1 VGGEGVV
8 DLTALMT
15 LADFE
20 RAAEATMDK
29 AGWAY
34 VAGGAGSES
43 GVRANVE
50 AYQDIWLRPRVLD
63 AVPDRPETEVSVLG
77 QRLSMPVLL
86 GPTSPQRMLHPD
98 AELATARAAANAGI
112 VSVVSTDSHYA
123 FPDVAAVG
131 GASCWFQLY
140 PYQSLDCVAKMIAMA
155 EEAGAGTIVL
165 TVDAFHRPRRITT
178 RRTRFQVPDTVDFG
192 SLRLLGVLTGDVPPD
207 ARIDRLPLTWHDLE
221 WIRMRV
227 NVPLV
232 VKGVLHP
239 KDAARCVE
247 LGVDGIVVSNHGG
260 RQLDGVIPTLPA
272 LADIAAE
279 VGGRCTVLVDGGA
292 RSGVDVV
299 KLRALGADAV
309 CLGRPYLW
317 GLRLAGQAG
326 VAAVIDLVRQEIE
339 DTLRQLGLP
348 SVSEVRRDCVAWTGS
363 LIDRVPREELT

>member
-1 VGGEGVV
+1 MGGEGVV
-8 DLTALMT
+8 DLTSLMT

-34 VAGGAGSES
+34 VAGGAGTES
-43 GVRANVE
+43 GVRANVA
-50 AYQDIWLRPRVLD
+50 AYRDVWLRPRILG
-63 AVPDRPETEVSVLG
+63 AVPDRPGTAVSLLG

-86 GPTSPQRMLHPD
+86 GPTSPQRMLHSD
-98 AELATARAAANAGI
+98 AELATARAAADAGI
-112 VSVVSTDSHYA
+112 VSVVSADSHYA
-123 FPDVAAVG
+123 FPEVAAAG
-131 GASCWFQLY
+131 GAPCWFQIY

-155 EEAGAGTIVL
+155 EEAGARTIVL

-178 RRTRFQVPDTVDFG
+178 RRTRFQAPATVDYG
-192 SLRLLGVLTGDVPPD
+192 SLRLLGVLTGDAPPD
-207 ARIDRLPLTWHDLE
+207 ARLDRLPLTWHDLE
-221 WIRMRV
+221 LVRKYV
-227 NVPLV
+227 SVPLV

-239 KDAARCVE
+239 QDAARCVE

-272 LADIAAE
+272 LADIVAE
-279 VGGRCTVLVDGGA
+279 VGGRCAVLVDGGA

-299 KLRALGADAV
+299 KLLALGATAV
-309 CLGRPYLW
+309 CLARPYLW

-326 VAAVIDLVRQEIE
+326 VAAVVALVRQEIE

-348 SVSEVRRDCVAWTGS
+348 SVSEGGRDCVTWTG
-363 LIDRVPREELT
+363 RN

>member
-1 VGGEGVV
+1 M

-20 RAAEATMDK
+20 RAAEATMDE

-43 GVRANVE
+43 GVHANVE
-50 AYQDIWLRPRVLD
+50 AYQDVWLRPRVLGE
-63 AVPDRPETEVSVLG
+63 VPARPRTDVHVLG

-86 GPTSPQRMLHPD
+86 GPTSPQRMLHEE
-98 AELATARAAANAGI
+98 AELATARAAADAGI
-112 VSVVSTDSHYA
+112 VSVVSADGHYA
-123 FPDVAAVG
+123 FPEVAAAG
-131 GASCWFQLY
+131 RASCWFQLY
-140 PYQSLDCVAKMIAMA
+140 PYQSLDCVDKMIAMA
-155 EEAGAGTIVL
+155 EEAGARAIVL

-178 RRTRFQVPDTVDFG
+178 QRTRFRAPDTVDFG
-192 SLRLLGVLTGDVPPD
+192 SLRLLGVLAGDVPPD

-221 WIRMRV
+221 RIRARV
-227 NVPLV
+227 SVPLV

-239 KDAARCVE
+239 QDATRCVE

-272 LADIAAE
+272 LVDIAAALD
-279 VGGRCTVLVDGGA
+279 GRGTVLVDGGA

-299 KLRALGADAV
+299 KLLALGADAV

-339 DTLRQLGLP
+339 DALRQLGVP
-348 SVSEVRRDCVAWTGS
+348 SASAAGRDCVVIGRS
-363 LIDRVPREELT
+363 